1 MTDLHD
7 RIVVVTGGYG
17 EIAGTIARALLG
29 RGARVV
35 LLGRDPDKGAAA
47 VAALDAQG
55 PGRATFVAADVTVP
69 DELDRAADDIE
80 ARIGP
85 VAGLVVNAAT
95 AMLGAA
101 FDHDEAQWR
110 RTMAVN
116 LDGAFWSARAFGR
129 AMRDRGG
136 AIVMVSSIAARIDTT
151 PARHI
156 AYGVSK
162 AGMSR
167 LAELLATEW
176 AEYGIRVNAVEPGH
190 VETGK
195 TPFIRRRAPRM
206 VEKWAAD
213 APIGRLIQPADV
225 AATIAFLLADEAA
238 AITGATIPVDGGYA
252 KTK

>member
-1 MTDLHD
+1 MIDLRD
-7 RIVVVTGGYG
+7 RVIVVTGGYG
-17 EIAGTIARALLG
+17 EIAGTIARTLVE

-35 LLGRDPDKGAAA
+35 LLGRDAQKGAAA
-47 VAALDAQG
+47 VAAIAAEA
-55 PGRATFVAADVTVP
+55 PGRVSFMTADVTRRDDLEQV
-69 DELDRAADDIE
+69 ADAVE
-80 ARIGP
+80 AGAGP

-95 AMLGAA
+95 ALLGAA
-101 FDHDEAQWR
+101 FDHSEDQWR

-116 LDGAFWSARAFGR
+116 LDGAFWSAQAFGR
-129 AMRDRGG
+129 VMRDRGG

-195 TPFIRRRAPRM
+195 TPFIRQRAPRM

-213 APIGRLIQPADV
+213 APIGRLIQPADI

-252 KTK
+252 KIK